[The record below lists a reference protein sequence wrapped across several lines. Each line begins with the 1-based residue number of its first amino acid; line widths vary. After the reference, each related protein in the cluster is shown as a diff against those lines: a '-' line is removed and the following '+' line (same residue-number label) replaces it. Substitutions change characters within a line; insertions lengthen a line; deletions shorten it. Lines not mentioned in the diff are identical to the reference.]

1 MSENNKKNETVEM
14 FVGGLLQDPSTQAP
28 IVVLQDEKNQFC
40 LPIWIGMAEAT
51 SIVTILK
58 GIKLARPM
66 THDLMFEALSQ
77 TGMTVQKVLIHD
89 LQEATYFS
97 EIVLSQGD
105 NIIILD
111 SRPSDA
117 IALALR
123 AHAPILVSADVLEKA
138 KVSGLPTLPA
148 GVKPANLLEAP
159 QGSDSKEGESGDSDN
174 QDFNAVDKKKWAEIL
189 ASLDP
194 DDFKYKM

>member
-1 MSENNKKNETVEM
+1 MSNKDKKNETVEM
-14 FVGGLLQDPSTQAP
+14 FVGGLVQDPSTQAP
-28 IVVLQDEKNQFC
+28 IVVLQDEKNEFC

-58 GIKLARPM
+58 GIQLARPM

-77 TGMTVQKVLIHD
+77 VDMTIQRVIIHD
-89 LQEATYFS
+89 LVEATYYS
-97 EIVLSQGD
+97 QIVLSQGD
-105 NIIILD
+105 KVVILD

-123 AHAPILVSADVLEKA
+123 ADAPILVAADVLEKA
-138 KVSGLPTLPA
+138 KVSGLPNLPQ
-148 GVKPANLLEAP
+148 GVRPANLLEAP
-159 QGSDSKEGESGDSDN
+159 VPQDNKEAPEESG
-174 QDFNAVDKKKWAEIL
+174 QHDFNAVDKKKWAEIL